1 MDDRLK
7 KALEFSNYQ
16 STLSVQR
23 QMLKEKLHSSLMYGY
38 NGGIFKVTEL
48 LISIV
53 QFFIDQD
60 RVKDVPV
67 LDFNENPILIKDMK
81 EFKDNI
87 LNVYSTAVS
96 GYYTEYE
103 KIKKNRTIEKL
114 VDL

>member
-16 STLSVQR
+16 NTLSAQR
-23 QMLKEKLHSSLMYGY
+23 QMLKEKLHSSQMYGY
-38 NGGIFKVTEL
+38 NGGIFKVNES
-48 LISIV
+48 LISFV

-60 RVKDVPV
+60 RITDIPI
-67 LDFNENPILIKDMK
+67 LDFNETPILIKDMN
-81 EFKDNI
+81 EFKNNI
-87 LNVYSTAVS
+87 LTVYFTAVFN
-96 GYYTEYE
+96 YYSEYE